1 MVSIYGFFVSLRIIT
16 TNSVL
21 MNIRLIVAFF
31 ILLLA
36 IPVQGQRRRTKKVQ
50 RVQKISPEEQMRL
63 ERMERM
69 KAAMQKVMI
78 IDSIVVDKDVF
89 LKYYRLSPE
98 TGSIKDGD
106 DFFHIKE
113 NDGYFVYLNE
123 IGNKCYYSQQETDS
137 TSNLYYRE
145 ESNLEW
151 SQPAKLVGINDEK
164 LFRHVNYP
172 YMMGDGTTFYFAADG
187 DPEGLGGYDIYM
199 TTYDEEENRFLR
211 SINIGLP
218 FNSPANDYL
227 YVVDEYANLGWFVS
241 DRNQEEGKVCIY
253 VFVPSEKRI
262 TYNLEDYTPEEINGL
277 AQISS
282 IADTWYD
289 EEQYSL
295 AIRRLEEVKENQHT
309 KASSSNISFVIN
321 DDITYHQVS
330 DFKLPEN
337 ILRYQQLTTLRNRQN
352 NLRQSLDRTRETYAI
367 AGKAAKKAM
376 AADIL
381 SDEQQVQTLYNAIH
395 DLEKTIRNTENTFLT
410 KNK

>member
-1 MVSIYGFFVSLRIIT
+1 
-16 TNSVL
+16 

-36 IPVQGQRRRTKKVQ
+36 IPVQGQRRRAKKAQ

-63 ERMERM
+63 EKLERM

-78 IDSIVVDKDVF
+78 IDSIVVDKDGF
-89 LKYYRLSPE
+89 LKYYHLSPE
-98 TGSIKDGD
+98 TGSLKDGD
-106 DFFHIKE
+106 DFFHVKE

-151 SQPAKLVGINDEK
+151 SQPTPLVGINDDK

-211 SINIGLP
+211 SVNIGLP

-262 TYNLEDYTPEEINGL
+262 TYILDDYTPEEIDGL
-277 AQISS
+277 ARISS
-282 IADTWYD
+282 IANTWYD

-295 AIRRLEEVKENQHT
+295 AIHRLEGVRKFQQPKENT
-309 KASSSNISFVIN
+309 TNISFVIN
-321 DDITYHQVS
+321 DDVTYRQLS
-330 DFKLPEN
+330 EFKIPEN
-337 ILRYQQLTTLRNRQN
+337 LMRYQQLVALKNRQTA
-352 NLRQSLDRTRETYAI
+352 LYQSLNKSREVYAI
-367 AGKAAKKAM
+367 AGRAAKKAM
-376 AADIL
+376 SDDIL
-381 SDEQQVQTLYNAIH
+381 SDEQQVLTLHHAIH
-395 DLEKTIRNTENTFLT
+395 ELEKTIRNTENTFLT

>member
-1 MVSIYGFFVSLRIIT
+1 MVSIYGFFVSLRIIIIK
-16 TNSVL
+16 SVL
-21 MNIRLIVAFF
+21 MSIRLIVAFF

-36 IPVQGQRRRTKKVQ
+36 IPVQGQRRRAKKAQ

-63 ERMERM
+63 EKLERM

-78 IDSIVVDKDVF
+78 IDSIVVDKDGF
-89 LKYYRLSPE
+89 LKYYHLSPE
-98 TGSIKDGD
+98 TGSLKDGD
-106 DFFHIKE
+106 DFFHVKE

-151 SQPAKLVGINDEK
+151 SQPTPLVGINDDK

-211 SINIGLP
+211 SVNIGLP

-262 TYNLEDYTPEEINGL
+262 TYNLDDYTPEEIDGL
-277 AQISS
+277 ARISS

-295 AIRRLEEVKENQHT
+295 AIHRLEGVRKFQQTKENIT
-309 KASSSNISFVIN
+309 NISFVIN

-330 DFKLPEN
+330 EFKQPDNLLRFQQLST
-337 ILRYQQLTTLRNRQN
+337 LRYRLDMLQKMLDKTRNV
-352 NLRQSLDRTRETYAI
+352 YAV
-367 AGKAAKKAM
+367 ASTEARKEM
-376 AADIL
+376 VDDIL
-381 SDEQQVQTLYNAIH
+381 TAEQEVLMLHQETH
-395 DLEKTIRNTENTFLT
+395 KLEKTIRNTENTFLT

>member
-1 MVSIYGFFVSLRIIT
+1 MVSIYGFFVSLRIIIIK
-16 TNSVL
+16 SVL

-36 IPVQGQRRRTKKVQ
+36 IPVQGQRRRAKKAQ

-63 ERMERM
+63 EKLERM

-78 IDSIVVDKDVF
+78 IDSIVVDKDGF
-89 LKYYRLSPE
+89 LKYYHLSPE
-98 TGSIKDGD
+98 TGSLKDGD
-106 DFFHIKE
+106 DFFHVKE

-151 SQPAKLVGINDEK
+151 SQPTPLVGINDDK

-211 SINIGLP
+211 SVNIGLP

-262 TYNLEDYTPEEINGL
+262 TYNLDDYTPEEIDGL
-277 AQISS
+277 ARISS
-282 IADTWYD
+282 IANTWYD

-295 AIRRLEEVKENQHT
+295 AIHRLEGVRKFQQSKENT
-309 KASSSNISFVIN
+309 TNISFVIN
-321 DDITYHQVS
+321 DDVTYRQLS
-330 DFKLPEN
+330 EFKIPEN
-337 ILRYQQLTTLRNRQN
+337 LMRYQQLVALKNRQTA
-352 NLRQSLDRTRETYAI
+352 LYQSLNKSREVYAI
-367 AGKAAKKAM
+367 AGRAAKKAM
-376 AADIL
+376 SDDIL
-381 SDEQQVQTLYNAIH
+381 SDEQQVLTLHHAIH
-395 DLEKTIRNTENTFLT
+395 ELEKTIRNTENTFLT